1 MMSDKYVDLKFIV
14 NGQPIPVMAHLGWE
28 FREAAVKALEESGNS
43 GQPIENWE
51 LRDGSGTVIDMGIK
65 IAQSGIK
72 EGATLFLN
80 LKAGVGGSCVG

>member
-1 MMSDKYVDLKFIV
+1 MSDKYVDLKFVV
-14 NGQPIPVMAHLGWE
+14 NGQPVPVKADLGWE
-28 FREAAVKALEESGNS
+28 FREAAAKALDESGNS

-51 LRDGSGTVIDMGIK
+51 LRDGSGTVIDMGTK

-72 EGATLFLN
+72 EGATLFLS

>member
-1 MMSDKYVDLKFIV
+1 MSDKNLDLNFVV
-14 NGQPIPVMAHLGWE
+14 NGKPIPVTADLGWE

-43 GQPIENWE
+43 GQPIDNWE
-51 LRDGSGTVIDMGIK
+51 LRDGSGTVIDMGTK